1 MLTSLWQI
9 LERKQHKEKDWLQIT
24 ASQASASRQLESI
37 ALDLRWGRISWWQKC
52 VAWVSKYLMVAGSR
66 MREDTVLWSSLG
78 RHCAIDLLGK
88 TLCYGPPWEDTAL
101 WPSLGRHCAMVL
113 LRKTLCCGPPWE
125 DTVLWSSFLILLHSV
140 CVSPPMVGPLFSES
154 FWKCPHRHTP
164 KHAFQSQ
171 SLSTPGKNWS
181 HCACIT

>member
-1 MLTSLWQI
+1 MSLGTQWLMLTSLWQI

-78 RHCAIDLLGK
+78 RHCA
-88 TLCYGPPWEDTAL
+88 
-101 WPSLGRHCAMVL
+101 MVL

-125 DTVLWSSFLILLHSV
+125 DTALWSSFLILLHSV

-181 HCACIT
+181 HCACVT